1 MLGTSSFGRLQ
12 EITWLED
19 PNKSTTIKEVGGP
32 VGQTARERSRRLR
45 LLKGK
50 LGTQACYNV

>member
-1 MLGTSSFGRLQ
+1 MLGTLSFGRLQ

-19 PNKSTTIKEVGGP
+19 PIKSTTRKDVGGP
-32 VGQTARERSRRLR
+32 AGQTGRERSRRLR